1 VPWVEVFAVLVI
13 CHLTGDYIAQ
23 TEWQAVHKYGGLS
36 GNGEARRA
44 LFSHVTSYTLMFVP
58 AFLWMASDLGP
69 AVLAVVALV
78 SLPHLVQD
86 DGRLLVGYV
95 RRFKRADVTPGDP
108 LFMSID
114 QSFHMVVLFGVAL
127 LAHAL
132 A

>member
-1 VPWVEVFAVLVI
+1 MEVFAVLVI
-13 CHLTGDYIAQ
+13 CHLAGDYIAQ
-23 TEWQAVHKYGGLS
+23 TEWQAVHKYGGLGRDAES
-36 GNGEARRA
+36 RRA
-44 LFSHVTSYTLMFVP
+44 LVAHVTSYTLMFVP
-58 AFLWMASDLGP
+58 AFVWLADDLGA
-69 AVLAVVALV
+69 AVVAVVALV

-95 RRFKRADVTPGDP
+95 RRFKHADVEPGDP

-114 QSFHMVVLFGVAL
+114 QSFHMVLLFGIAL